1 MSAENYRKRSK
12 VMLILE
18 ILLYF
23 LIMGCIVL
31 VSLI

>member
-1 MSAENYRKRSK
+1 MRWKNYRKKSNL
-12 VMLILE
+12 MLALE

-23 LIMGCIVL
+23 FIMGCIVL